1 MKLGGMGWNCVNMG
15 EMVVKAPLR
24 GAGGEAGEAGRCGK
38 GGQVWKWVALG

>member
-24 GAGGEAGEAGRCGK
+24 GAGGEAGGLK
-38 GGQVWKWVALG
+38 LGGGILEVCSVN